1 TPVLGAAMGGIPESF
16 VPDRSG
22 LLLMAGA
29 AVEWRDAIL
38 RLVADVP
45 LRARLAAAGPD
56 YARCFDADVI
66 ARDFLATL
74 AR

>member
-1 TPVLGAAMGGIPESF
+1 
-16 VPDRSG
+16 
-22 LLLMAGA
+22 
-29 AVEWRDAIL
+29 L